1 MNLTRITYNGAK
13 PYRDREVRYQ
23 WAPGQSHLVPDRAAR
38 RLLRFPVFALA
49 QGEATA
55 DEQEQAT
62 VAVELTSQK
71 EREEHNEKEGMLMT
85 IETMDKGALEAYAAK
100 YETNLDKR
108 KSEAVLRAQVAN
120 LIEQFG
126 VR

>member
-1 MNLTRITYNGAK
+1 MNLTRITYNGTK
-13 PYRDREVRYQ
+13 PYRDREVRSQ

-71 EREEHNEKEGMLMT
+71 EREEHHEKEGMLMT

>member
-1 MNLTRITYNGAK
+1 MNLTRITYNGTK

-71 EREEHNEKEGMLMT
+71 EREEHHEKEGMLMT

-108 KSEAVLRAQVAN
+108 KSEAVLRAQDAN

>member
-55 DEQEQAT
+55 AEQEQAV
-62 VAVELTSQK
+62 VAVELAAQK
-71 EREEHNEKEGMLMT
+71 ERDEHNEKEGMLMT
-85 IETMDKGALEAYAAK
+85 VETMDKNALEAYAAK

-108 KSEAVLRAQVAN
+108 KSEATLRAQVAN

>member
-1 MNLTRITYNGAK
+1 MNMTRITYHGTK
-13 PYRDREVRYQ
+13 PYRDREVRYE
-23 WAPGQSHLVPDRAAR
+23 WAPGDAKLVPAKAAR

-49 QGEATA
+49 TESATDA
-55 DEQEQAT
+55 EQEQAI
-62 VAVELTSQK
+62 VAMELAKQQ
-71 EREEHNEKEGMLMT
+71 ERDEHHEKEGLLMT
-85 IETMDKGALEAYAAK
+85 IEAMDKNALEAYAAK

-108 KSEAVLRAQVAN
+108 KSETVLRAQVAN

>member
-1 MNLTRITYNGAK
+1 MNLTRITYNGTK

-62 VAVELTSQK
+62 VSVELAEQK
-71 EREEHNEKEGMLMT
+71 ARDEHNEKEGMLMT

>member
-1 MNLTRITYNGAK
+1 MNLTRITYNGTK

>member
-55 DEQEQAT
+55 DEQEQAV
-62 VAVELTSQK
+62 VAVELAAQK
-71 EREEHNEKEGMLMT
+71 ERDEHTEKEFMLMT
-85 IETMDKGALEAYAAK
+85 IETMDKNALESYAAK

-108 KSEAVLRAQVAN
+108 KSEATLRAQVAN

>member
-1 MNLTRITYNGAK
+1 MNLTRITYNGTK

-55 DEQEQAT
+55 AEQEQAVVT
-62 VAVELTSQK
+62 VELAEQK
-71 EREEHNEKEGMLMT
+71 ARDEHNEKEGMLMT
-85 IETMDKGALEAYAAK
+85 IETMDKNALEAYAAK
-100 YETNLDKR
+100 YETNLDMR
-108 KSEAVLRAQVAN
+108 KSEATLRAQVAN

>member
-1 MNLTRITYNGAK
+1 MNLTRITYNGTK

-71 EREEHNEKEGMLMT
+71 ARDEHHEKEGMLMT

-100 YETNLDKR
+100 YETSLDKR
-108 KSEAVLRAQVAN
+108 KSEAVLRAQLAN

>member
-1 MNLTRITYNGAK
+1 MNLTRITYNGHK
-13 PYRDREVRYQ
+13 PYRDREVRYE
-23 WAPGQSHLVPDRAAR
+23 WTPGDAKLVPDRAAR

-108 KSEAVLRAQVAN
+108 KSETVLRAQVAN

-126 VR
+126 AR

>member
-1 MNLTRITYNGAK
+1 MNLTRITYTGHK
-13 PYRDREVRYQ
+13 PYRDREVRYE
-23 WAPGQSHLVPDRAAR
+23 WAPGDAKLVPEKAAR

-49 QGEATA
+49 TAPATDA
-55 DEQEQAT
+55 EQAQAT
-62 VAVELTSQK
+62 VAVELAKQQ
-71 EREEHNEKEGMLMT
+71 ERDEHHEKEGVLMT
-85 IETMDKGALEAYAAK
+85 IESMDKNALESYAAK

-108 KSEAVLRAQVAN
+108 KSEPVLRAQVAN

>member
-1 MNLTRITYNGAK
+1 MNLTRITYNGHK
-13 PYRDREVRYQ
+13 PYRDREVRYE
-23 WAPGQSHLVPDRAAR
+23 WAPGDAKLVPEKAAR

-49 QGEATA
+49 TAPATDA
-55 DEQEQAT
+55 EQAQAT
-62 VAVELTSQK
+62 VAVELAKQQ
-71 EREEHNEKEGMLMT
+71 ERDEHHEKEGLLMT
-85 IETMDKGALEAYAAK
+85 IETMDKNALESYAAK

-108 KSEAVLRAQVAN
+108 KSETVLRAQVAN

>member
-1 MNLTRITYNGAK
+1 MNLTRITYHGKK
-13 PYRDREVRYQ
+13 PFTDREVRYH
-23 WAPGQSHLVPDRAAR
+23 WKPGDSKLVPEKAAR

-49 QGEATA
+49 TAPATDA
-55 DEQEQAT
+55 EQAQAS
-62 VAVELTSQK
+62 VAVELAKQQ
-71 EREEHNEKEGMLMT
+71 ERDEHHEKEGVLMT
-85 IETMDKGALEAYAAK
+85 IESMDKNALESYASK

-108 KSEAVLRAQVAN
+108 KSETVLRAQVAN

>member
-23 WAPGQSHLVPDRAAR
+23 WAPGDTKLVPERAAS

-49 QGEATA
+49 DGKATA
-55 DEQEQAT
+55 AEQEQAIVT
-62 VAVELTSQK
+62 VELAEQK
-71 EREEHNEKEGMLMT
+71 ARDEHYEKEGMLMT
-85 IETMDKGALEAYAAK
+85 VETMDKSALEAYAAK

-108 KSEAVLRAQVAN
+108 KSEAALRAQVAN

>member
-1 MNLTRITYNGAK
+1 MNLTRITYNGTK

-23 WAPGQSHLVPDRAAR
+23 WAPGDTKLVPDRAAR

-55 DEQEQAT
+55 DEQEQAV
-62 VAVELTSQK
+62 VAVELAAQK
-71 EREEHNEKEGMLMT
+71 ERDEHAEKEFMLMT
-85 IETMDKGALEAYAAK
+85 IETMDKNALESYAAK

-108 KSEAVLRAQVAN
+108 KSEATLRAQVAN

>member
-1 MNLTRITYNGAK
+1 MILTRITYNGLK

-23 WAPGQSHLVPDRAAR
+23 WAPGQSHLVPERAAK

-49 QGEATA
+49 QGEATER
-55 DEQEQAT
+55 EQEHAT
-62 VAVELTSQK
+62 VAVELAEQK
-71 EREEHNEKEGMLMT
+71 AKGEHMEKEHMLMT
-85 IETMDKGALEAYAAK
+85 IETMDKGALETYAAK

-108 KSEAVLRAQVAN
+108 KSEATLRAQVAN
-120 LIEQFG
+120 LIEQFV

>member
-1 MNLTRITYNGAK
+1 MNLTRITYSGTK
-13 PYRDREVRYQ
+13 SYRDREVRYQ

-55 DEQEQAT
+55 DEREQAIVT
-62 VAVELTSQK
+62 VELAEQK
-71 EREEHNEKEGMLMT
+71 ARDEHNEKEGMLMT
-85 IETMDKGALEAYAAK
+85 IETMDKNALEAYAAK

-108 KSEAVLRAQVAN
+108 KSEATLRAQVAN

>member
-23 WAPGQSHLVPDRAAR
+23 WAPGDTKLVPERAAS
-38 RLLRFPVFALA
+38 RLLRFPVFAPA

-71 EREEHNEKEGMLMT
+71 EREEHDEKEGMLMT

>member
-1 MNLTRITYNGAK
+1 MNITRITYNGTK

-55 DEQEQAT
+55 DEQEQAIVT
-62 VAVELTSQK
+62 VELAEQK
-71 EREEHNEKEGMLMT
+71 ARDEHNEKEGMLMT
-85 IETMDKGALEAYAAK
+85 VETMDKNALEAYAAK

-108 KSEAVLRAQVAN
+108 KSEATLRAQVAN

>member
-55 DEQEQAT
+55 AEQEQAV
-62 VAVELTSQK
+62 VAVELAAQK
-71 EREEHNEKEGMLMT
+71 ERDEHNEKEGMLMT
-85 IETMDKGALEAYAAK
+85 VETMDKNALEAYAAK

-108 KSEAVLRAQVAN
+108 KSEATLRAQVVN

>member
-1 MNLTRITYNGAK
+1 MNLTRITYNGTK

-23 WAPGQSHLVPDRAAR
+23 WAPGDTKLVPERAAS

-49 QGEATA
+49 KGEATA

-71 EREEHNEKEGMLMT
+71 ARDEHHEKEGMLMT

-108 KSEAVLRAQVAN
+108 KSETVLRAQVAN

>member
-1 MNLTRITYNGAK
+1 MNMTRITYHGTK
-13 PYRDREVRYQ
+13 PYRDREVRYE
-23 WAPGQSHLVPDRAAR
+23 WAPGDAKLVPEKAAR

-49 QGEATA
+49 TESATDA
-55 DEQEQAT
+55 EQEQAI
-62 VAVELTSQK
+62 VAMELAKQQ
-71 EREEHNEKEGMLMT
+71 ERDEHHEKEGLLMT
-85 IETMDKGALEAYAAK
+85 IEAMDKNALEAYAAK

-108 KSEAVLRAQVAN
+108 KSETVLRAQVAN

>member
-1 MNLTRITYNGAK
+1 MNLTRITYNGHK

-71 EREEHNEKEGMLMT
+71 EREEHHEKEGMLMT

>member
-1 MNLTRITYNGAK
+1 MNLTRITYLGTK

-62 VAVELTSQK
+62 VAVELAEQK
-71 EREEHNEKEGMLMT
+71 ARDEHNEKEGMLMT

>member
-1 MNLTRITYNGAK
+1 MNLTRITYNGTK

-71 EREEHNEKEGMLMT
+71 EREEHHEKEGMLMT

>member
-55 DEQEQAT
+55 DEQEQAV
-62 VAVELTSQK
+62 VAVELAAQK
-71 EREEHNEKEGMLMT
+71 ERDEHTEKEFMLMT
-85 IETMDKGALEAYAAK
+85 IETMDKNALEAYAAK

-108 KSEAVLRAQVAN
+108 KSEATLRAQVAN

>member
-1 MNLTRITYNGAK
+1 MNLTRITYHGAK

-55 DEQEQAT
+55 AEQEQAV
-62 VAVELTSQK
+62 VAVELAAQK
-71 EREEHNEKEGMLMT
+71 ERDEHAEKEFMLMT
-85 IETMDKGALEAYAAK
+85 IETMDKNALESYAAK

-108 KSEAVLRAQVAN
+108 KSEATLRAQVAT